1 MPRKRSDT
9 LRIVILIAWIAG
21 FLIGTTTH
29 VTDLVL
35 GGADTYAEFPL
46 GTRVFWMSLTV
57 LDPITAVLLA
67 RRRRAGIVLAL
78 VVILVDIAVNW
89 TVFAT
94 IGIPLFGVV
103 NQTLFAILL
112 ISTAPMLWRWFGHRL
127 SSM

>member
-1 MPRKRSDT
+1 MARNRSDT
-9 LRIVILIAWIAG
+9 LRIVILVLWIAG
-21 FLIGTTTH
+21 FLVGTTTH
-29 VTDLVL
+29 VIDLVV
-35 GGADTYAEFPL
+35 GGENAYDGFPL

-78 VVILVDIAVNW
+78 VVILVDVAVNW

-112 ISTAPMLWRWFGHRL
+112 VSTAPMLWRWFGHRL